1 MGQKL
6 KPLGKPLSTHL
17 SNGPGDVLV
26 DGVGDLRSLHARLEL
41 HGEHARVVPQPPVV
55 GLVASQARAVDA
67 GLLAGP
73 DAYDLQRCTKRDHAL
88 LHGEPNHSQG
98 TREDLPQSSCSL
110 LNRGKSAGN

>member
-6 KPLGKPLSTHL
+6 KPLGKPLGTHL
-17 SNGPGDVLV
+17 TDGPGDVLV
-26 DGVGDLRSLHARLEL
+26 DGVGDLCSLHARLEL

-73 DAYDLQRCTKRDHAL
+73 DAYDLQRVHKAGSRPA
-88 LHGEPNHSQG
+88 S
-98 TREDLPQSSCSL
+98 
-110 LNRGKSAGN
+110 RGS